1 MKYVGWVLFL
11 IIGRLVLKAVKEHE
25 EALEGDKS

>member
-1 MKYVGWVLFL
+1 MKYIGWLLFAVVA
-11 IIGRLVLKAVKEHE
+11 RLLFKAVKEHE